1 MEIES
6 ASWDELVVRMPLG
19 ARSEY
24 VAVGSLLGSDISTDP
39 LISNR
44 IALVSATGNLAAN
57 YNEILWQHGDDIEW
71 SGVVAIKLP
80 ELDTRDMS
88 VFDVIVVDTDTGTD
102 VTNWGGGVPGR
113 VVAITSSGAN
123 VLAVGDGG
131 SAFLRLATSAFA
143 GVTVRATN
151 QTSCYATAPS
161 AALFTTPHAVTGGG
175 LPQWVDMC
183 QKPERCITLD
193 VSSLNKPAGV
203 SLYASS
209 QIFTDRWALADVV
222 ITDATRTRRY
232 MFWGFAADPKAF
244 TKPGQDC
251 LSNSVYQL
259 YREHMAA
266 TPTTP
271 SRR

>member
-1 MEIES
+1 
-6 ASWDELVVRMPLG
+6 
-19 ARSEY
+19 
-24 VAVGSLLGSDISTDP
+24 
-39 LISNR
+39 
-44 IALVSATGNLAAN
+44 
-57 YNEILWQHGDDIEW
+57 
-71 SGVVAIKLP
+71 
-80 ELDTRDMS
+80 
-88 VFDVIVVDTDTGTD
+88 
-102 VTNWGGGVPGR
+102 
-113 VVAITSSGAN
+113 
-123 VLAVGDGG
+123 
-131 SAFLRLATSAFA
+131 
-143 GVTVRATN
+143 
-151 QTSCYATAPS
+151 
-161 AALFTTPHAVTGGG
+161 
-175 LPQWVDMC
+175 
-183 QKPERCITLD
+183 
-193 VSSLNKPAGV
+193 V